1 MIETYIIT
9 PEGKFD
15 IFYEEPPKLENKY
28 NTIASASGFSQKILM
43 GQSWSDLIF
52 FSKDR
57 VVSKKYFSNPKII
70 VIFAIGKDVYFCD
83 SSSFIKSE
91 SFSFEENGEIKE
103 YEYEFS
109 FSRPEIMS
117 LDEIMKNKIYQKF
130 HTHLKKE
137 IVKQRLKK
145 YENN

>member
-28 NTIASASGFSQKILM
+28 NTIANASGFSQKILM

-57 VVSKKYFSNPKII
+57 VVSKKYFSNTKII

-91 SFSFEENGEIKE
+91 SFF
-103 YEYEFS
+103 
-109 FSRPEIMS
+109 
-117 LDEIMKNKIYQKF
+117 
-130 HTHLKKE
+130 
-137 IVKQRLKK
+137 K
-145 YENN
+145 YVDSDCVGSTLNLSQI